1 MLRDDATSPK
11 AVRSDT
17 ELKGFDVELQGLALR
32 GFYEYTVRVL
42 PTYGEVEVR
51 TRSGECDV
59 GWAQFFRFSSKLSCA
74 PNTETCRDL
83 NGATDAGT
91 TVQSWEPYRCC
102 TRYGPNLFPFEIV
115 AMSIAHTD
123 GGSLHIPHLLR
134 PQSSRLVLR
143 EEAQLK

>member
-1 MLRDDATSPK
+1 MLRDDATSPE

-91 TVQSWEPYRCC
+91 TVQSWEPYR
-102 TRYGPNLFPFEIV
+102 
-115 AMSIAHTD
+115 
-123 GGSLHIPHLLR
+123 
-134 PQSSRLVLR
+134 
-143 EEAQLK
+143 